1 MKCVTAEEERKLKIA
16 VEHGFTTWAEYEA
29 EEERQRKAEEERTR
43 KEAVE
48 KPARGLS
55 PWFQNVGLTAEDA
68 KDVAIACAEE
78 GVSCPISL
86 CMMPE
91 EGQCR
96 RLQARLVPGLR
107 PYMRHILMAS
117 RECVA
122 SRQEAPLTPGNAS
135 VPEWLASVG
144 LDEATVAEAVRVL
157 GLGGC

>member
-1 MKCVTAEEERKLKIA
+1 MRSCDVLRLSVFMKCVTAEEERKLKIA

-55 PWFQNVGLTAEDA
+55 PW
-68 KDVAIACAEE
+68 
-78 GVSCPISL
+78 
-86 CMMPE
+86 
-91 EGQCR
+91 
-96 RLQARLVPGLR
+96 LQK
-107 PYMRHILMAS
+107 
-117 RECVA
+117 
-122 SRQEAPLTPGNAS
+122 RQEAPLTPGNVS
-135 VPEWLASVG
+135 VPEWQASVG